1 MSAHSY
7 GNYLAI
13 RKFSFYEK
21 FRINSNP
28 TKIWMTLMKKNM
40 FIPFIIWVALCL
52 PGIATAQNPTA
63 KSGASETTPP
73 TIEEVIETLGNR
85 FNAADFSASFTQ
97 ESTLK
102 AMDITDTAKGKV
114 WFKHP
119 GMMRWAYETPE
130 QYAIITDGKTLWIYR
145 PEDNQVMVGD
155 AMTYFSNG
163 KGASFLSNFRQVKE
177 SFNISFAKPADGD
190 HYTLKLIPHQK
201 QLDLSEILLN
211 IDKRSF
217 DIDSVVSI
225 NAYGDETRITF
236 SSLAF
241 EPGMDASMFHFQTP
255 KGADV
260 VELETKN

>member
-1 MSAHSY
+1 M
-7 GNYLAI
+7 
-13 RKFSFYEK
+13 
-21 FRINSNP
+21 
-28 TKIWMTLMKKNM
+28 LMKKNI
-40 FIPFIIWVALCL
+40 FIPFIYIGLILWF
-52 PGIATAQNPTA
+52 PGVGMAQNPAPESA
-63 KSGASETTPP
+63 KTEPKPP
-73 TIEEVIETLGNR
+73 SIEEVIETLDRR

-102 AMDITDTAKGKV
+102 AMNITDTAKGKV

-145 PEDNQVMVGD
+145 PEDNQVVVGD
-155 AMTYFSNG
+155 AMSYFSNG
-163 KGASFLSNFRQVKE
+163 KGASFLSNFKLVRD
-177 SFNISFAKPADGD
+177 SFKVSFTQPSDED

-201 QLDLSEILLN
+201 QLDLSEIHLN

-236 SSLAF
+236 STLSF
-241 EPGMDASMFHFQTP
+241 EPGMDASLFHFQPP

-260 VELETKN
+260 VEMETGN

>member
-1 MSAHSY
+1 
-7 GNYLAI
+7 
-13 RKFSFYEK
+13 
-21 FRINSNP
+21 
-28 TKIWMTLMKKNM
+28 MKKSI
-40 FIPFIIWVALCL
+40 FIPFIILIILWL
-52 PGIATAQNPTA
+52 PSATMAQNTA
-63 KSGASETTPP
+63 PEAVKAVPKQPS
-73 TIEEVIETLGNR
+73 IEEVIETLGNR

-130 QYAIITDGKTLWIYR
+130 QYVIITDGKTLWIYR

-163 KGASFLSNFRQVKE
+163 KGASFLSNFRKVKE
-177 SFNISFAKPADGD
+177 SFNISFTKPVDDD

-211 IDKRSF
+211 IDKRAF

-236 SSLAF
+236 STLSF
-241 EPGMDASMFHFQTP
+241 EPGMDASLFHFQPP

-260 VELETKN
+260 VELETGK

>member
-1 MSAHSY
+1 MK
-7 GNYLAI
+7 N
-13 RKFSFYEK
+13 
-21 FRINSNP
+21 
-28 TKIWMTLMKKNM
+28 KI
-40 FIPFIIWVALCL
+40 FIPFIIWMTIWIPAAA
-52 PGIATAQNPTA
+52 ISQ
-63 KSGASETTPP
+63 TPAVESSRIEP
-73 TIEEVIETLGNR
+73 HPPSIEEVLETLGNR

-130 QYAIITDGKTLWIYR
+130 QYAIITNGKTLWIYR
-145 PEDNQVMVGD
+145 PEDKQVMVGD
-155 AMTYFSNG
+155 AMSYFSNG
-163 KGASFLSNFRQVKE
+163 KGASFLSNFKLVKE
-177 SFNISFAKPADGD
+177 SFNVSFAQPADET

-201 QLDLSEILLN
+201 QLDLSEIHLN

-236 SSLAF
+236 SNLSF
-241 EPGMDASMFHFQTP
+241 EPGMDASLFNFQPP

-260 VELETKN
+260 VELETGN